1 MNRIHL
7 YQYEN
12 QSLDTSYLY
21 FLEDSYLADIVKN
34 MESMEAD
41 AVSAKQAA
49 GSRFEDELT
58 GISGSLG
65 ECKENYRSIRE
76 LSSERRYT
84 PHAGNYGK
92 LLEQDEKLR
101 EGFAAVADDHSW
113 VDGTWV
119 TQPACGGRSRRDK
132 RGGSNFGI
140 VCADTAES

>member
-1 MNRIHL
+1 MKIRVWARPISIFWKILIWRIL
-7 YQYEN
+7 SKIWKVWKLTPFL
-12 QSLDTSYLY
+12 QSRR
-21 FLEDSYLADIVKN
+21 
-34 MESMEAD
+34 
-41 AVSAKQAA
+41 QAA